1 MWLILAKHN
10 RIIASKQVAVLVLME
25 SICVDPL
32 DGIRESALC
41 TIAYMLKSILKVLSP
56 YIPRIQKVL
65 RPRFVDVN
73 DNVRLAAMDVFRY
86 ISECCVDGCVH
97 SAGDIESELETM
109 AVCLDDSSDYVY
121 VNVQKKTLMHSFI
134 RAYDIINRCVDILL
148 SCYEKYS
155 SVKDELGYSI
165 VEGMCCFLNINSVC
179 TAKKIK
185 FHNNRTSIIR
195 DVSLKAMSG
204 IISSVHALKEG
215 YFVVEISADRKE
227 QVVKWL
233 ERGHVSIP
241 VDNPLN
247 AVWSVLGIIG
257 LSM

>member
-1 MWLILAKHN
+1 
-10 RIIASKQVAVLVLME
+10 
-25 SICVDPL
+25 L
-32 DGIRESALC
+32 DRIRESALC
-41 TIAYMLKSILKVLSP
+41 TIAYMLKSNLKVLSP

-109 AVCLDDSSDYVY
+109 AVCLDDSSDRVRVQACLIIGLKFEYLYSFERIY

-155 SVKDELGYSI
+155 SVKDELGYRI

-195 DVSLKAMSG
+195 DVSLKAMSS

-247 AVWSVLGIIG
+247 VVWSVLGIIG